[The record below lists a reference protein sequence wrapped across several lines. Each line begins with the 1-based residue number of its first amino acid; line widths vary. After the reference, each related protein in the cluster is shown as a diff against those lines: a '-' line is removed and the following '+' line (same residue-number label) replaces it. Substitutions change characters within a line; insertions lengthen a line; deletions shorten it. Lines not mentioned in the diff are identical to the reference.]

1 VSAGTSIEWTDAT
14 WNPIRARRKDNA
26 KIGWHCEKVSAG
38 CANCYSETF
47 NHRRLPN
54 GGTGLP
60 YQQRSRELVE
70 TYVDDE
76 VLTLPLRWRKPRKV
90 FVCSMTDLFGEWVT
104 DEQIDRVF
112 AVMAV
117 ARWHTFQVLTKRA
130 ARMRAY
136 FQAGALERIASTPV
150 GWIPKWMRSQRLEFA
165 ECVAGGALANVWL
178 GVSVEDQKA
187 ADERIPE
194 LLATPAAVR
203 FLSVEPLLGPVR
215 ILGHLMDGPG
225 PGYCRR
231 CKVGHGFTRC
241 PNYGG
246 INSTLA
252 PGEWGPS
259 HPGCDRFVREN
270 FSIHWVIVGGESG
283 PGARPMHPKWARS
296 IRAQCAA
303 ARVPFFFK
311 QEGAWTERRP
321 RGYCRLSRNRWSHE
335 SVALFEDG
343 ATYKANEPDSYGTR
357 GMVHLFRH
365 GRTNA
370 DPSEWP
376 EDLRVR
382 EFPEVRRG

>member
-1 VSAGTSIEWTDAT
+1 MKPSTNSPCDRLWRPTRAVELTD
-14 WNPIRARRKDNA
+14 
-26 KIGWHCEKVSAG
+26 
-38 CANCYSETF
+38 
-47 NHRRLPN
+47 
-54 GGTGLP
+54 
-60 YQQRSRELVE
+60 
-70 TYVDDE
+70 
-76 VLTLPLRWRKPRKV
+76 PLRWRKAGRV
-90 FVCSMTDLFGEWVT
+90 RVVEDIFADCADDS
-104 DEQIDRVF
+104 IDRVF
-112 AVMAV
+112 AVMAL
-117 ARWHTFQVLTKRA
+117 APHLTFQVLTKRA
-130 ARMRAY
+130 KRMREY
-136 FQAGALERIASTPV
+136 FAARRARVLQDQPATETTQWHIWSRCTD
-150 GWIPKWMRSQRLEFA
+150 
-165 ECVAGGALANVWL
+165 LARRVEAPWCWSGTGPGEEILGPWPLPNVWL

-283 PGARPMHPKWARS
+283 PGARPCDVAWIRS
-296 IRAQCAA
+296 VVKQCRAVAVPCFVKQLGAMA
-303 ARVPFFFK
+303 GEWDRVPC
-311 QEGAWTERRP
+311 EPPYPTELGYRTAQSP
-321 RGYCRLSRNRWSHE
+321 GDGYCLVWPPKGPPFWHKSKLLRMRDRK
-335 SVALFEDG
+335 G
-343 ATYKANEPDSYGTR
+343 G
-357 GMVHLFRH
+357 
-365 GRTNA
+365 

-376 EDLRVR
+376 EDLRFR
-382 EFPEVRRG
+382 EFPEARRG